1 MFIYTVRNSVE
12 ISTFL
17 SIYHTNFQLFL
28 KVTCLAVRYVASPK
42 KGLDKIEMKG
52 IEREKKSEERE
63 KNIEQ
68 IMLCFQQQL
77 IMWSCK
83 KTVFNLK
90 CESLFWF
97 TSGKPF

>member
-17 SIYHTNFQLFL
+17 SIYHANFQLFL

-52 IEREKKSEERE
+52 IERERKKVKKER
-63 KNIEQ
+63 KI
-68 IMLCFQQQL
+68 
-77 IMWSCK
+77 
-83 KTVFNLK
+83 
-90 CESLFWF
+90 
-97 TSGKPF
+97 